1 MFDPEDFELP
11 LEKQLR
17 MRVVLDEIDNCT
29 DVKQLQENL
38 KACAESLQKY
48 QHLLTITLQKQLQAD
63 LIACNKER
71 MEEINASTKLLD

>member
-63 LIACNKER
+63 LIAWNKEL
-71 MEEINASTKLLD
+71 MDEINASTKLLD